1 MNKRTQNRLIVGTL
15 ALALGGA
22 PRFHALQ
29 SETHSPGTTWS
40 QPEPQP
46 GQPPAG
52 HSSSDAQAQ
61 PSDDGQMFRGTVAK
75 SGDKFVLRHA
85 SGKIYEVDRPKELKQ
100 CEGQQVRVRDTLD
113 PDEKTI
119 PMK

>member
-1 MNKRTQNRLIVGTL
+1 MNKRTRNRLIVGTL
-15 ALALGGA
+15 ALVLGGA

-40 QPEPQP
+40 QQEPQP

-52 HSSSDAQAQ
+52 HSSSDAQPQ
-61 PSDDGQMFRGTVAK
+61 PSDNGRMFTGTVAK

-85 SGKIYEVDRPKELKQ
+85 SGKIYEVDRPEELKQ
-100 CEGQQVRVRDTLD
+100 YEGQQVHVKGTLH

-119 PMK
+119 HMK